1 MQAASTIYA
10 IAAAAGPG
18 SVVQVRKEAANLH
31 LLSLP
36 HTCCVAAHDKYY
48 WIGVTRQPNPSR
60 LSSNDAAGQPF
71 FNVPGEALPM
81 FAPSNGPH
89 EGPQYAPYAHWG
101 PFMWTQNRLFTYSG
115 NGNGD
120 CVLSDIYYG

>member
-1 MQAASTIYA
+1 MQSLPGRKAQ
-10 IAAAAGPG
+10 AGCKCGKRRRP
-18 SVVQVRKEAANLH
+18 RLR

-36 HTCCVAAHDKYY
+36 HTRCVAAHDKYY

-60 LSSNDAAGQPF
+60 LSSNDAAGQAF
-71 FNVPGEALPM
+71 FSVPGEALPM

-101 PFMWTQNRLFTYSG
+101 PHMWSSINRLWTYGGGS
-115 NGNGD
+115 NGD